1 MRRFPRILS
10 ALFMV
15 CIPLMVNVTSVTA
28 VEADQQPVITET
40 VTDQVNVLV
49 DSNFSSNSL
58 NDYEMI
64 KEMNLGN
71 QKLYTLKVTNPQLS
85 MAEIKKIPGVL
96 YVEQDHSIKQEYI
109 PKDPGFS
116 KQWFHQ
122 TINTPSAWDQTK
134 GSSSVT
140 VAVIDGSVDTSHP
153 DLKDRIVA
161 PYDMARHMSSLNY
174 PDEHGT
180 HVAGIIAAGIDNGIG
195 GAGVAPQVNI
205 MPINVFIGDYGDTS
219 DLIAGIDY
227 AINHHAQ
234 IINMSLGD
242 YQYSYLL
249 DRAVQNAY
257 RNGIIIVAAAGNEGV
272 RNPSYPAA
280 YDNVISVSSVSA
292 NNHFSDFSNYGSTID
307 IAAPGDNIYST
318 IPGGTFDY
326 MSGTSMASPV
336 VAGVAA
342 LVLSQNPDLTAKQVV
357 DSLLYSADDL
367 GPAGRDDDYG
377 YGLVNAKKAIN
388 YITPVKGEWKLNGST
403 WYYYENGIMKTG
415 WVKSSRKWYYLNNRG
430 AMQTGWVLYSGTWYF
445 LGESGDM
452 KTGWL
457 SWHNA
462 WYYLDADGKM
472 ATGWITSNGKWYY
485 LDADG
490 KMATGWVFLNG
501 NWYYLSNNGD
511 MKTGWILWAN
521 KWYYLKDDGSM
532 AQNTSIQGY
541 RLGID
546 GVWIP

>member
-1 MRRFPRILS
+1 MGRFPRILN

-15 CIPLMVNVTSVTA
+15 CIPLLVNVTSVTA
-28 VEADQQPVITET
+28 VETDPQPVITET
-40 VTDQVNVLV
+40 GTEQVNVLV

-71 QKLYTLKVTNPQLS
+71 QKLYTLKVSNPQIS
-85 MAEIKKIPGVL
+85 MAELKKIPGVL
-96 YVEQDHSIKQEYI
+96 YVEQDHLIKQEYI

-116 KQWFHQ
+116 NQWFHQ
-122 TINTPSAWDQTK
+122 KINTPAAWEQTQ
-134 GSSSVT
+134 GATNVT
-140 VAVIDGSVDTSHP
+140 VAVIDGSVDISHP
-153 DLKDRIVA
+153 DLKNRIVS
-161 PYDMARHMSSLNY
+161 PYDIARGTPSLNY

-180 HVAGIIAAGIDNGIG
+180 HVAGIIAAGIDNGLG
-195 GAGVAPQVNI
+195 GAGVAPKVNI

-242 YQYSYLL
+242 YEYSYLL
-249 DRAVQNAY
+249 DRAIQNAY
-257 RNGIIIVAAAGNEGV
+257 RNGIIIVSAAGNEGV
-272 RNPSYPAA
+272 SNPSYPAA
-280 YDNVISVSSVSA
+280 YDNVISVSA
-292 NNHFSDFSNYGSTID
+292 TDRNNRYSNFSNYGSTID
-307 IAAPGDNIYST
+307 IAAPGELIYST
-318 IPGGTFDY
+318 IPGGSYAY

-342 LVLSQNPDLTAKQVV
+342 LVLSQNPDLSAKQVV

-367 GPAGRDDDYG
+367 GPTGWDDKYG
-377 YGLVNAKKAIN
+377 YGLVNPKKAIN
-388 YITPVKGEWKLNGST
+388 YLTPVKGEWKLNNNT

-415 WVKSSRKWYYLNNRG
+415 WVKSSGKWYYLNNRG
-430 AMQTGWVLYSGTWYF
+430 AMQIGWVLYRGTWYF

-472 ATGWITSNGKWYY
+472 ATGWVFSYGKWYY
-485 LDADG
+485 LG
-490 KMATGWVFLNG
+490 T
-501 NWYYLSNNGD
+501 NGD
-511 MKTGWILWAN
+511 MKTGWIQWAN
-521 KWYYLKDDGSM
+521 KWYFLNNDGSM
-532 AQNTSIQGY
+532 AQNTTIHGY
-541 RLGID
+541 RIGKD

>member
-1 MRRFPRILS
+1 MGRFPRIVS

-28 VEADQQPVITET
+28 VETDQQPVITET
-40 VTDQVNVLV
+40 GTDQVNVLV

-58 NDYEMI
+58 NDYELI

-71 QKLYTLKVTNPQLS
+71 QKLYTLKVTNPKLS
-85 MAEIKKIPGVL
+85 MAELRKIPDVL
-96 YVEQDHSIKQEYI
+96 YVEQDHPIKQEYI
-109 PKDPGFS
+109 PRDPGFS
-116 KQWFHQ
+116 NQWFHQ
-122 TINTPSAWDQTK
+122 NINTPAAWEQTK
-134 GSSSVT
+134 GSSNVT

-153 DLKDRIVA
+153 DLKNRIVA
-161 PYDMARHMSSLNY
+161 PYDIARHTPSLNY

-195 GAGVAPQVNI
+195 GAGVAPLVNI
-205 MPINVFIGDYGDTS
+205 MPINVFIGEYGDTS
-219 DLIAGIDY
+219 DVIAGIDY

-249 DRAVQNAY
+249 DRAIQNAY
-257 RNGIIIVAAAGNEGV
+257 RNGIIIVSAAGNDGI

-280 YDNVISVSSVSA
+280 YDNVISVSSVGV
-292 NNHFSDFSNYGSTID
+292 NNIFSDFSNYGSTID
-307 IAAPGDNIYST
+307 IAAPGELIYST

-326 MSGTSMASPV
+326 MSGTSMASSV

-342 LVLSQNPDLTAKQVV
+342 LVLSRNPDLTVKQVV

-367 GPAGRDDDYG
+367 GPLGKDIYYG

-388 YITPVKGEWKLNGST
+388 YITPVKGEWKLNNNT

-415 WVKSSRKWYYLNNRG
+415 WVKSRGKWYYLNNKG
-430 AMQTGWVLYSGTWYF
+430 EMQTGWVLYYDKWYY
-445 LGESGDM
+445 LANNGEM

-457 SWHNA
+457 NWQNA

-472 ATGWITSNGKWYY
+472 ATGWVYSSGKWYY
-485 LDADG
+485 LGD
-490 KMATGWVFLNG
+490 
-501 NWYYLSNNGD
+501 NGD
-511 MKTGWILWAN
+511 MKTGWISWAN
-521 KWYYLKDDGSM
+521 KWYFLYNDGSM
-532 AQNTSIQGY
+532 AVNTKIQGY
-541 RLGID
+541 LVGSD
-546 GVWIP
+546 GAWIH